1 MIKDKSDIES
11 VKAIISIGYPENQKY
26 LEELL
31 DWTADPNWPI
41 ASEICQYF
49 VSLGKNE
56 ALRVISFAMRETTDL
71 WWKSNLITC
80 LIAYYD
86 DQAIK
91 ECIPWL
97 VIVAGQAC
105 SEECEIEA
113 LKILASRK
121 LISDAEISKI
131 ARRNL
136 FVYNMYI
143 KETLDIAESSI
154 YQFPLPEHTL

>member
-11 VKAIISIGYPENQKY
+11 VKKIISIGYPDNQKY

-41 ASEICQYF
+41 AGEIYQYF
-49 VSLGKNE
+49 VSLGKKE
-56 ALRVISFAMRETTDL
+56 VVRVISFAMRETTDL
-71 WWKSNLITC
+71 WWTSNIITSI
-80 LIAYYD
+80 IAYYD
-86 DQAIK
+86 NDTIE

-97 VIVAGQAC
+97 TVVAGNAG
-105 SEECEIEA
+105 SEECEIQA

-131 ARRNL
+131 AKRNL

-143 KETLDIAESSI
+143 KETLDIAEGSI
-154 YQFPLPEHTL
+154 YNFPLSKHTL